1 MKTNSRMMAGRWTHG
16 DNRDHRDNRDNRD
29 RKDRHQLF

>member
-16 DNRDHRDNRDNRD
+16 YNRDNRDNRD
-29 RKDRHQLF
+29 RKDGHQLF